1 MKKITIK
8 QIFERLEA
16 RNPKPQ
22 TELIFN
28 SPFQLLV
35 AVILSA
41 QTTDK
46 AVNKVT
52 PELFK
57 IAPCASS
64 LARLPVEKVEGI
76 ISGIGLYKKK
86 AKFIVETSDLLIKRY
101 GGDLPA
107 SREELE
113 KLPGVGQKT
122 AGVVLNIVFQQ
133 NEIAVD
139 THVFRVSTRLGLADT
154 RNIKKLENQLN
165 TIVPNC
171 YKLNAHNLLLLHGRY
186 ICKAKSPSCSSCFL
200 KDLCN
205 FGKQRLMIN

>member
-52 PELFK
+52 HKLFK

-64 LARLPVEKVEGI
+64 LARLPVEKVERI
-76 ISGIGLYKKK
+76 ISGIGLFKKK
-86 AKFIVETSDLLIKRY
+86 AQFIVKTSNLLIKRH
-101 GGDLPA
+101 GGDLPT

-113 KLPGVGQKT
+113 DLPGVGHKT
-122 AGVVLNIVFQQ
+122 AGVVLNTIFQQ
-133 NEIAVD
+133 SEVAVD
-139 THVFRVSTRLGLADT
+139 THVFRVSTRLGLADA

-165 TIVPNC
+165 TIVPNR
-171 YKLNAHNLLLLHGRY
+171 YKLKAHNLLLLHGRY
-186 ICKAKSPSCSSCFL
+186 ICKAKNPSCGACFL